1 MHGMATA
8 QSRTGFHVAAR
19 DGKWHVTRERRPE
32 GEFDSF
38 ETQSEA
44 IERARGEARNQAP
57 SEVKVHAP
65 DGSIEDQFTFDR

>member
-1 MHGMATA
+1 MPTSHT
-8 QSRTGFHVAAR
+8 RTVFHVAAR

-38 ETQSEA
+38 ESQAEA
-44 IERARGEARNQAP
+44 VERARREAQNQAP

-65 DGSIEDQFTFDR
+65 DGSIEDEFTFDG